1 MHIWHFTLGGG
12 SQLQLK
18 VRGIALSSFSLFA
31 VLLKL
36 ACQFNWLSLGMFRMF
51 RDDAEN
57 RSLEACEESM
67 RLSCWH
73 SSWVIKGRTLDWM
86 VGSIR
91 GKCPKMQIYTHTF
104 QETLVSWKCP
114 LSLVFWS
121 EFDKWKLENELIDTS
136 FWSLLWVQEIGKWE
150 IKLTVVGSTCFRIMP
165 SWI

>member
-1 MHIWHFTLGGG
+1 MQSFLYAGDLLYHSNKSEDSVLKMHIWHFTLGGG

-36 ACQFNWLSLGMFRMF
+36 VCQFNWLSLGMFRMF

-73 SSWVIKGRTLDWM
+73 SSWVIKGRTLD
-86 VGSIR
+86 
-91 GKCPKMQIYTHTF
+91 
-104 QETLVSWKCP
+104 
-114 LSLVFWS
+114 
-121 EFDKWKLENELIDTS
+121 
-136 FWSLLWVQEIGKWE
+136 
-150 IKLTVVGSTCFRIMP
+150 
-165 SWI
+165 